1 MNIFNNGSINLFSMP
16 KLSITEDQYDSLS
29 ESTKKE
35 LDGIMMNLRKQSIER
50 NISQL
55 SKDELYFVLEEV
67 SKLIKEK
74 QGD

>member
-1 MNIFNNGSINLFSMP
+1 MNIFNNGNINLFSMP